1 MIARIVAL
9 VALLLATAVAGV
21 APAAA
26 QDPPANDL
34 LNAVLWMQRSV
45 EYRASAMTAF
55 ALAISSSAWRK
66 PNSGCSAA
74 QPDATFRIS
83 VEGLIG

>member
-1 MIARIVAL
+1 MKAL
-9 VALLLATAVAGV
+9 
-21 APAAA
+21 APASEA
-26 QDPPANDL
+26 P
-34 LNAVLWMQRSV
+34 
-45 EYRASAMTAF
+45 MTAF

-74 QPDATFRIS
+74 QPEAMFRIS

>member
-9 VALLLATAVAGV
+9 VTLLLAPAAAGV

-26 QDPPANDL
+26 QEPPANDL

-45 EYRASAMTAF
+45 EYRASALTAF
-55 ALAISSSAWRK
+55 ALARIRLEQALTDPSWT
-66 PNSGCSAA
+66 AA
-74 QPDATFRIS
+74 PEGADRRATSPCRRP
-83 VEGLIG
+83 

>member
-9 VALLLATAVAGV
+9 VALLLATAVAGI

-34 LNAVLWMQRSV
+34 LNAVLWMQR
-45 EYRASAMTAF
+45 
-55 ALAISSSAWRK
+55 
-66 PNSGCSAA
+66 
-74 QPDATFRIS
+74 
-83 VEGLIG
+83 